1 MSRRREWLWWLG
13 ALGAL
18 VAFLWL
24 FGGILLPFVM
34 GFTIAYL
41 LDPVVDRMERLRLP
55 RWAATAAALA
65 LFFVIAVSAL
75 LLLAPILE
83 AQLGRFLEQVPR
95 YAARLREIVQPIVQ
109 DVLER
114 VDGGGGGQVTQAVGG
129 IADKAIAFVGGLLSG
144 VWSGGLLIFN
154 ILSLLVI
161 TPIVAFYLLRDWDDI
176 VAKVDGLLPPRRR
189 ETVRQLGR
197 EIDEVLAGFIRGQ
210 AVVCLFL
217 GVFYAV
223 GLTLVGLELGL
234 VIGIFAGVVS
244 FIPYLGAITGL
255 VLSLLPAITQFG
267 SDYWSIG
274 LVFLVFVLGQFI
286 EGNFLSPRVI
296 GDRTK
301 LHPVWIIF
309 ALLAGGALL
318 GFVGVLVAVPIAAT
332 TGVLIR
338 FLLRR
343 YLASPLY
350 LDEAQAASEV
360 APPAGPGQPG

>member
-1 MSRRREWLWWLG
+1 MSQRREWLWWLG
-13 ALGAL
+13 GLAAL
-18 VAFLWL
+18 VAFFWL
-24 FGGILLPFVM
+24 FNDILLPFVA

-41 LDPVVDRMERLRLP
+41 LDPIVDRMERLRLP

-65 LFFVIAVSAL
+65 LFFVIAVSTL
-75 LLLAPILE
+75 LLLAPIVE
-83 AQLGRFLEQVPR
+83 AQLSRFLEQVPR
-95 YAARLREIVQPIVQ
+95 YAARLREIVEPIVQ
-109 DVLER
+109 ELLEN
-114 VDGGGGGQVTQAVGG
+114 VGGDGRGQAAQAVGG
-129 IADKAIAFVGGLLSG
+129 IADKAIAFAGGVLSG
-144 VWSGGLLIFN
+144 VWSGGLLLFN
-154 ILSLLVI
+154 VLSLLVI
-161 TPIVAFYLLRDWDDI
+161 TPIVAFYLLRDWDRI
-176 VAKVDGLLPPRRR
+176 VISLDGLLPPRHRG
-189 ETVRQLGR
+189 TVRRLGG

-267 SDYWSIG
+267 SDFWSTG
-274 LVFLVFVLGQFI
+274 LVVLVFVLGQFI

-318 GFVGVLVAVPIAAT
+318 GFLGVLVAVPIAASA
-332 TGVLIR
+332 GVLIR

-350 LDEAQAASEV
+350 LDATQA
-360 APPAGPGQPG
+360 APPAGPSNPG